1 MVFME
6 SSVLL
11 NVTTF
16 LEAAVLFLVV
26 LVNHRLEL
34 SHPLDKARTHL
45 WRFLP
50 KWTGKNCEPLQ
61 KMKSLLHT
69 GSSPHLAA
77 LSTGIQLHTDRIK
90 A

>member
-50 KWTGKNCEPLQ
+50 K
-61 KMKSLLHT
+61 
-69 GSSPHLAA
+69 
-77 LSTGIQLHTDRIK
+77 
-90 A
+90 

>member
-26 LVNHRLEL
+26 LVNQ
-34 SHPLDKARTHL
+34 S
-45 WRFLP
+45 
-50 KWTGKNCEPLQ
+50 
-61 KMKSLLHT
+61 
-69 GSSPHLAA
+69 
-77 LSTGIQLHTDRIK
+77 
-90 A
+90 